1 MVGRGRR
8 ATQGS
13 PPLNS
18 RFFGAV
24 HHSRRSGRGAQWSGD
39 AGVAHG
45 GQGRSGR
52 GTGRRATQ
60 GSPPHIRTTP
70 APTDCK
76 GVRRVINKEYKGV
89 RWVIS
94 KEEPKVHFSDFGF
107 IALILAL
114 GFAIYTGCSAVVG
127 ARRNSRLVLASAKR
141 GVLVVAFFLVLSSAA
156 LIVSFLSHDFG
167 VSYVAQH
174 SSLAM
179 PWSLRAA

>member
-18 RFFGAV
+18 RFFGVV
-24 HHSRRSGRGAQWSGD
+24 HHSRRGGRGAQWSGD
-39 AGVAHG
+39 ACVAHG

-89 RWVIS
+89 RRVISKEYKGVRWVIS

-114 GFAIYTGCSAVVG
+114 GFAIY
-127 ARRNSRLVLASAKR
+127 
-141 GVLVVAFFLVLSSAA
+141 
-156 LIVSFLSHDFG
+156 
-167 VSYVAQH
+167 
-174 SSLAM
+174 
-179 PWSLRAA
+179 